1 MAKQN
6 ESLQVEVLE
15 ELTTAVNYRKWLI
28 SKCYKEVGARPF
40 ELGSG
45 SGIYA
50 QELLKQSQGI
60 EKLAV
65 SEVSEISLEQLS
77 MKFGNSQSV
86 SVIDLRGDYAPVHLH
101 TSFISWNVLEHIESD
116 VAALAR
122 ANAICEDNSFVFA
135 LVPAFPSLMSAFD
148 KKIGHYRRYTKN
160 TLRET
165 AIEAGLKNVRVE
177 YLNFVGWFGWLLLM
191 KLGGGNPK
199 EGLLLKIFDKYL
211 VPILAKAESLVKI
224 PFGQS
229 AVLTART
236 NGVGK

>member
-1 MAKQN
+1 VTQQN

-15 ELTTAVNYRKWLI
+15 ELTSAINYRKWLI
-28 SKCYKEVGARPF
+28 SKCNKEVGARPF

-50 QELLKQSQGI
+50 QELLNQSWGI
-60 EKLAV
+60 EALAV
-65 SEVSEISLEQLS
+65 SEVSQTSLDRLRA
-77 MKFGNSQSV
+77 KFSNSHSI
-86 SVIDLRGDYAPVHLH
+86 SVIDLRENYTPVDLH
-101 TSFISWNVLEHIESD
+101 TSYISWNVLEHIKDD

-122 ANAICEDNSFVFA
+122 ANVICESNSFVFA
-135 LVPAFPSLMSAFD
+135 LVPAFPSLMSPFD
-148 KKIGHYRRYTKN
+148 KKIGHYRRYTKR
-160 TLRET
+160 TLKER
-165 AIEAGLKNVRVE
+165 AVEAGLQEIRVE

-199 EGLLLKIFDKYL
+199 DGLLLKVFDTYL
-211 VPILAKAESLVKI
+211 VPMLAKFESLVKI

-236 NGVGK
+236 SGVIK

>member
-1 MAKQN
+1 MDKQN

-15 ELTTAVNYRKWLI
+15 ELTSAVNYRKWLI

-60 EKLAV
+60 EKLTV

-77 MKFGNSQSV
+77 MKFGNSHSV
-86 SVIDLRGDYAPVHLH
+86 SVIDLRKDYAPVDLH
-101 TSFISWNVLEHIESD
+101 TSYISWNVLEHIKDD

-122 ANAICEDNSFVFA
+122 ANAICEDNSLVFV
-135 LVPAFPSLMSAFD
+135 LVPAFPSLMSSFD

-160 TLRET
+160 TLRAT
-165 AIEAGLKNVRVE
+165 ATEAGLKDVKVE

-199 EGLLLKIFDKYL
+199 DGLLLKIFDTYF

-229 AVLTART
+229 AVLKART
-236 NGVGK
+236 NGAAK

>member
-1 MAKQN
+1 MTQQN

-15 ELTTAVNYRKWLI
+15 ELTSAVKYRKWLL
-28 SKCYKEVGARPF
+28 SKCYKEVGERPF

-50 QELLKQSQGI
+50 QELLNHSQGI
-60 EKLAV
+60 QNLAV
-65 SEVSEISLEQLS
+65 SEVSEISLERLKV
-77 MKFGNSQSV
+77 KFTNSHSV
-86 SVIDLRGDYAPVHLH
+86 SVIDLRRDYAPADLH
-101 TSFISWNVLEHIESD
+101 TSYISWNVLEHIEDD

-122 ANAICEDNSFVFA
+122 ANVICEDNSFVFA
-135 LVPAFPSLMSAFD
+135 LVPAFPSLMSTFD
-148 KKIGHYRRYTKN
+148 KKIGHHRRYTKN
-160 TLRET
+160 TLRTT
-165 AIEAGLKNVRVE
+165 ATEAGLKNVRVE

-191 KLGGGNPK
+191 KLGGGNPRD
-199 EGLLLKIFDKYL
+199 GLLLKIFDTYF

-236 NGVGK
+236 NGVSK

>member
-1 MAKQN
+1 MTQQN

-15 ELTTAVNYRKWLI
+15 ELTSAVNYRKWLI
-28 SKCYKEVGARPF
+28 SKCYKEVGVRPF

-45 SGIYA
+45 GGIYA
-50 QELLKQSQGI
+50 QELLHQSRGI
-60 EKLAV
+60 ENLAV
-65 SEVSEISLEQLS
+65 SEVSQISLERLRIE
-77 MKFGNSQSV
+77 FGDSHSV
-86 SVIDLRGDYAPVHLH
+86 SVVDLRGDYTPVELH
-101 TSFISWNVLEHIESD
+101 TSFISWNVLEHIEGD

-122 ANAICEDNSFVFA
+122 ANVICEDNSFVFA

-199 EGLLLKIFDKYL
+199 EGLLLKIFDTYL

>member
-15 ELTTAVNYRKWLI
+15 ELTSAVNYRKWLI
-28 SKCYKEVGARPF
+28 GKCYKEVGTRPF

-50 QELLKQSQGI
+50 QELLKHSQGI
-60 EKLAV
+60 ENLAV
-65 SEVSEISLEQLS
+65 SEVSKTSLERLS
-77 MKFGNSQSV
+77 MKFDNSHSI
-86 SVIDLRGDYAPVHLH
+86 SVIDLRRDYVPVELH
-101 TSFISWNVLEHIESD
+101 TSYISWNVLEHIEDD

-122 ANAICEDNSFVFA
+122 ANTICEDNSFVFA
-135 LVPAFPSLMSAFD
+135 LVPAFPALMSSFD

-160 TLRET
+160 TLR
-165 AIEAGLKNVRVE
+165 AMAAEAGLKDIRIE

-191 KLGGGNPK
+191 KLGGGSPK
-199 EGLLLKIFDKYL
+199 DGLLLKIFDTYF
-211 VPILAKAESLVKI
+211 VPILAKVESLVKI

-236 NGVGK
+236 NGVVK